1 MILVMVAGVPRQ
13 GLTGLEGH
21 PAVEIGHHPE
31 DHPVAEIGHHL
42 GAVEVATPEAAVAMQ
57 TGSGTWVSMTASST
71 SSSASDR
78 ISETS
83 RGRSP
88 GCRP

>member
-1 MILVMVAGVPRQ
+1 MILVMVAGVPRR
-13 GLTGLEGH
+13 GLTDLEDH
-21 PAVEIGHHPE
+21 LAVEIGHHPE
-31 DHPVAEIGHHL
+31 DHPVAEIGHHP
-42 GAVEVATPEAAVAMQ
+42 GAVEVATPEAAVATQ

>member
-1 MILVMVAGVPRQ
+1 MVAGVPRR
-13 GLTGLEGH
+13 GSTDREDHL
-21 PAVEIGHHPE
+21 AVEIGHHPE

-42 GAVEVATPEAAVAMQ
+42 GAVEVATPEAAVATQ
-57 TGSGTWVSMTASST
+57 TGFGTWVSMTASST
-71 SSSASDR
+71 SSNASDR

>member
-1 MILVMVAGVPRQ
+1 MVAGVPRR
-13 GLTGLEGH
+13 GSTDLEDH
-21 PAVEIGHHPE
+21 LAVEIGHHPE
-31 DHPVAEIGHHL
+31 DHLVVEIGHHL
-42 GAVEVATPEAAVAMQ
+42 AVAEVVTPESAVATR
-57 TGSGTWVSMTASST
+57 TGSGTWVSTTASST
-71 SSSASDR
+71 SSNASDR

>member
-1 MILVMVAGVPRQ
+1 MVAGVPRR
-13 GLTGLEGH
+13 GSTDLEDH

-31 DHPVAEIGHHL
+31 DHPVAEIGRHPV
-42 GAVEVATPEAAVAMQ
+42 AVEVVTPEAADATQ
-57 TGSGTWVSMTASST
+57 TGFGTWVSMTASST
-71 SSSASDR
+71 SSNVSDR

-83 RGRSP
+83 RGRSL

>member
-1 MILVMVAGVPRQ
+1 MILVTAAWVPRQ
-13 GLTGLEGH
+13 GLTDLEDH
-21 PAVEIGHHPE
+21 PAVETGHHAE
-31 DHPVAEIGHHL
+31 DHLVAEIGHHL
-42 GAVEVATPEAAVAMQ
+42 VVAEVATPEAAVATQ
-57 TGSGTWVSMTASST
+57 TGSGTWVSTTASST
-71 SSSASDR
+71 SSNASDR